1 MIVELKKTVTVL
13 GESSSTTDS
22 FNVRIIFTEGSEQV
36 FKLLND
42 AIKSLADYV
51 LSYFDLEKEQE
62 R

>member
-1 MIVELKKTVTVL
+1 MIVELKKTVTAL